1 MIDRTKYLALFH
13 SDENIDRI
21 FNRRWLFVM
30 KNNNSDVYSH
40 KRAKIKS
47 NLDNNLPLE
56 KTLYKCKMH

>member
-1 MIDRTKYLALFH
+1 
-13 SDENIDRI
+13 
-21 FNRRWLFVM
+21 M

-47 NLDNNLPLE
+47 NLDSNLLLE

>member
-1 MIDRTKYLALFH
+1 
-13 SDENIDRI
+13 
-21 FNRRWLFVM
+21 M

-47 NLDNNLPLE
+47 NLENNLPLE